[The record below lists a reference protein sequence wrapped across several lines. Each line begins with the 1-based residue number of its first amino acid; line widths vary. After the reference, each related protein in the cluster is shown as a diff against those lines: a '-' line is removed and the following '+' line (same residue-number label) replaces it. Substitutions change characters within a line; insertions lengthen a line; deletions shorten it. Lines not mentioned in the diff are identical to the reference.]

1 MHYNM
6 KKFFLFFAF
15 ILLILLPAH
24 FSSAASV
31 DLGLKPLEIRLSKD
45 TVNLIIGE
53 PVRIYTYVVNLGE
66 QDASGY
72 VVFMRGQE
80 LVGQAPVSLTSGGV
94 KDEVY
99 VDFTVPASDFNILVK
114 LVSIVPDDEDDR
126 NNAIL
131 SPMYHVQTDTDLD
144 GLGNNIDTDDD
155 NDGLTDLE
163 EQALGTDKDLQDTD
177 ADGVIDP
184 DDEFPLD
191 PLKTKK
197 EVIVPIPVPEPEP
210 EVKKAEPIQA
220 PTVVVPPKQEEKK
233 IFDVFKTT
241 DDEEKK
247 VEIVEAFYNSP
258 EVELL
263 KEIQIRAQQINW
275 NTYNFSF
282 TTNIDALDAEKLEYL
297 WGFSDGSE
305 SVKNGSHKFRGT
317 GEYFVT
323 LKVKG
328 PWENDLYDSVT
339 VKINFWSVYNYW
351 LWLIALVIICLIFL
365 YSYEFRHK
373 TSVEQPPEQ
382 RPLRKQKKRKIKEE
396 E

>member
-15 ILLILLPAH
+15 ILLILLPVH
-24 FSSAASV
+24 FSGAASV

-80 LVGQAPVSLTSGGV
+80 LIGQAPVSLTSGGV

-114 LVSIVPDDEDDR
+114 LVSIVPDDEDDS

-131 SPMYHVQTDTDLD
+131 SPMYHVQEDADSD
-144 GLGNNIDTDDD
+144 GLGNDIDTDDD

-184 DDEFPLD
+184 EDEFPLD

-197 EVIVPIPVPEPEP
+197 EVIVPVPVPEP
-210 EVKKAEPIQA
+210 EVKKIEPVQ
-220 PTVVVPPKQEEKK
+220 VPKAVAQPKQEEKK
-233 IFDVFKTT
+233 IFDVLK
-241 DDEEKK
+241 DDEKEKK
-247 VEIVEAFYNSP
+247 VEIVEEFYKSP

-263 KEIQIRAQQINW
+263 KEIKISAQQINW
-275 NTYNFSF
+275 NTYDFSF
-282 TTNIDALDAEKLEYL
+282 TTNIADLNNEKLEYL

-328 PWENDLYDSVT
+328 PWENDLYDSIT

-351 LWLIALVIICLIFL
+351 LWLIVLIVACLIFL

-373 TSVEQPPEQ
+373 TSVESEPEQ
-382 RPLRKQKKRKIKEE
+382 RQLRKPKIRKIKEE